1 MRAFAETGK
10 LEFHMTRI
18 YLIRHGRAET
28 GWDRDYDPGLDDL
41 GRSQARAAANKLAP
55 LGPLEV
61 ISSPLK
67 RARQTAMPLA
77 ELWGC
82 SIRTEKCFGEIPSP
96 RSNLRERG
104 RWLRDIMGEKWSDLG
119 GDLQVWRRGVI
130 KGLRAL
136 DTEAVVFSHFV
147 AINVVIGASTGDDRV
162 VGFWADNGSVT
173 TVDVDGDRL
182 SIVERGSE
190 IYTKVG

>member
-1 MRAFAETGK
+1 MP
-10 LEFHMTRI
+10 RI
-18 YLIRHGRAET
+18 YLIRHGRAES

-41 GRSQARAAANKLAP
+41 GRSQASAAANKLAP

-61 ISSPLK
+61 ISSPLR

-82 SIRTEKCFGEIPSP
+82 SIRTEKDFGEIPSP
-96 RSNLRERG
+96 RSDLRERG
-104 RWLRDIMGEKWSDLG
+104 RWLGDIMGEKWSDLDR
-119 GDLQVWRRGVI
+119 DLQVWRMRVI
-130 KGLRAL
+130 KALRVL
-136 DTEAVVFSHFV
+136 DTETVVFSHFI
-147 AINVVIGASTGDDRV
+147 AINVVVGAATGDDRV
-162 VGFWADNGSVT
+162 VGFLPDNGSVT

-182 SIVERGSE
+182 SIVGRGSE